1 MLWLFFIRRKS
12 VNIFKEIYNALKVY
26 CFNTSS
32 ACWEVG
38 VIKFYKDEADNF
50 DTSCSFEIISKYDK
64 EPLGYCSIFLTTKPM
79 EGSLVV
85 VFNTY
90 KVNTND
96 AVYPSITLPPSRCE
110 YDNDILG
117 HYFYL
122 LVDQL
127 YHMTAF

>member
-1 MLWLFFIRRKS
+1 MKLIILIRPALLKLFLNMTKNHWDIVVF
-12 VNIFKEIYNALKVY
+12 
-26 CFNTSS
+26 
-32 ACWEVG
+32 
-38 VIKFYKDEADNF
+38 
-50 DTSCSFEIISKYDK
+50 
-64 EPLGYCSIFLTTKPM
+64 FLSTKPM

-96 AVYPSITLPPSRCE
+96 VVYPSITLPPSRCE
-110 YDNDILG
+110 CDNDILG

>member
-1 MLWLFFIRRKS
+1 M
-12 VNIFKEIYNALKVY
+12 
-26 CFNTSS
+26 
-32 ACWEVG
+32 
-38 VIKFYKDEADNF
+38 
-50 DTSCSFEIISKYDK
+50 SKYDK

-79 EGSLVV
+79 ESSLVV

-96 AVYPSITLPPSRCE
+96 VVYPSITLPPSRCE

>member
-1 MLWLFFIRRKS
+1 
-12 VNIFKEIYNALKVY
+12 
-26 CFNTSS
+26 
-32 ACWEVG
+32 
-38 VIKFYKDEADNF
+38 
-50 DTSCSFEIISKYDK
+50 
-64 EPLGYCSIFLTTKPM
+64 M

-96 AVYPSITLPPSRCE
+96 VVYPSIILPPSRCE
-110 YDNDILG
+110 CDNDILG

>member
-1 MLWLFFIRRKS
+1 MSYYLTDEIVKS
-12 VNIFKEIYNALKVY
+12 LTEYAAKVEQAY
-26 CFNTSS
+26 
-32 ACWEVG
+32 
-38 VIKFYKDEADNF
+38 
-50 DTSCSFEIISKYDK
+50 EIISKYDK

-96 AVYPSITLPPSRCE
+96 VVYPSITLPPSRCE
-110 YDNDILG
+110 CDNDILG

>member
-1 MLWLFFIRRKS
+1 M
-12 VNIFKEIYNALKVY
+12 
-26 CFNTSS
+26 
-32 ACWEVG
+32 
-38 VIKFYKDEADNF
+38 
-50 DTSCSFEIISKYDK
+50 SKYDK

-96 AVYPSITLPPSRCE
+96 AVYPSITLPSSRCE